1 MTLDQAVDR
10 FLKENLELRAMS
22 DEIPMAQ
29 ADVEAAGQPPQ
40 AYVLIKVGTNGIKT
54 WHVQP
59 RELILKRWVQ
69 TLVARAAKRVLEAQ
83 YQDAVRTRVDD
94 LSTAF
99 VDVQAAQMSV
109 SFAEVALRG
118 LERLLQVAQSLQK
131 AAQVSNVDVAS
142 SKTECELG
150 ASSLEE
156 AKTALHK
163 AKLVLANLLNLPDAE
178 VDRLKVRFDLESS
191 TFRSPAAPSVEELIR
206 IALTHRPDL
215 HAYRLGLHRA
225 QLDWLKA
232 LVEPL
237 NQITVCPLPE
247 RLELVAMRQQGNAFA
262 GSLSVLVS
270 LPTTIRNRGAL
281 DRATINVG
289 QTRTEVVRIERK
301 VILEVRQA
309 RLDYEQS
316 RATVD
321 RFRKEIMPNAR
332 ATRDNRFRQFTAG
345 EGPLADYLESQRKYN
360 DRALQ
365 YRNTLIRHRRSM
377 LTLNTAVGERM
388 MR

>member
-1 MTLDQAVDR
+1 MDQAVDR
-10 FLKENLELRAMS
+10 FLKENLELRAMR

-40 AYVLIKVGTNGIKT
+40 GYLLIKVGTNGIKT
-54 WHVQP
+54 WHIQP
-59 RELILKRWVQ
+59 RELILNRWIQ
-69 TLVARAAKRVLEAQ
+69 TLVARAARRVIEAQ
-83 YQDAVRTRVDD
+83 YQDAIRTRVDN
-94 LSTAF
+94 LYTAF
-99 VDVQAAQMSV
+99 VNVQEAQMSV
-109 SFAEVALRG
+109 RFAEVALRG
-118 LERLLQVAQSLQK
+118 VESLLRVAQSLQK

-142 SKTECELG
+142 TKTECELG

-178 VDRLKVRFDLESS
+178 VDRLKVRMDLDSP
-191 TFRSPAAPSVEELIR
+191 TVRSPAVPPVEELIR

-215 HAYRLGLHRA
+215 RAYRLGLHRA

-232 LVEPL
+232 LVEPF
-237 NQITVCPLPE
+237 NQITVRPLPD
-247 RLELVAMRQQGNAFA
+247 RMELVGMRQPGNAPA
-262 GSLSVLVS
+262 RSLSMLVS
-270 LPTTIRNRGAL
+270 LPTAIRNRGAL

-289 QTRTEVVRIERK
+289 QTRTELAQIERN

-309 RLDYEQS
+309 RLEYEQS

-321 RFRKEIMPNAR
+321 RFLKEIIPNAR
-332 ATRDNRFRQFTAG
+332 TTRDNRYRQWRAG
-345 EGPLADYLESQRKYN
+345 EASITDYVEFQSKYN
-360 DRALQ
+360 DRIFQ
-365 YRNTLIRHRRSM
+365 YVNARIRHQRSM
-377 LTLNTAVGERM
+377 LALNTAVGERI